1 MDSEFAEYRL
11 RAAGRGLLALSLG
24 LATIALP
31 VHAQVTPDAGTT
43 LRELRPRELQL
54 PQTRPPTIEAPLP
67 SASGEA
73 PATVRFR
80 VDAYR
85 FTDATVFTEAEL
97 SAVVQDLTGEALTL
111 ADVQAAARRITEH
124 YRARGYLVAR
134 AYVPPQE
141 IRDGRVEL
149 ALLEGRYGSPE
160 LDNRSLVRSDVL
172 ERHLARITANRVI
185 ERGHLDRRL
194 LLIRDLGGVDDVS
207 ATLRP
212 GTATGEST
220 LRAEI
225 SAPPRVTGGITA
237 DNYGNRFIGRYR
249 LGATADVAS
258 PLGLGDLLHVRV
270 LSSGDELQSGLI
282 GYRLPLGVDGLTLQ
296 TGFMAVR
303 YELGDE
309 FAALDASGSAYM
321 PSAALSYPVIRTPR
335 LNVYARGGADFTS
348 LRDDTGRPRTSADR
362 SLWSVSGG
370 AYGDWRDEFGGS
382 SVSAF
387 SVNIEAGELSIE
399 SRALARID
407 AATSRAAGA
416 YQKLSYS
423 LLRLQPLRGP
433 LSLSVSM
440 NGQFALQNL
449 DSAEKMWL
457 GGASAVRAY
466 PQGEAAGDDGYLANV
481 ELRWQL
487 APIAGLR
494 PVLLAFVDT
503 GGVRPDHDR
512 FQPGD
517 AWRFLSGTG
526 LGVNVAERHG
536 FQLSAAWAW
545 QLGPEDAQADKD
557 RSGRGWILIGKTF

>member
-1 MDSEFAEYRL
+1 
-11 RAAGRGLLALSLG
+11 
-24 LATIALP
+24 
-31 VHAQVTPDAGTT
+31 
-43 LRELRPRELQL
+43 
-54 PQTRPPTIEAPLP
+54 
-67 SASGEA
+67 
-73 PATVRFR
+73 
-80 VDAYR
+80 
-85 FTDATVFTEAEL
+85 
-97 SAVVQDLTGEALTL
+97 
-111 ADVQAAARRITEH
+111 
-124 YRARGYLVAR
+124 
-134 AYVPPQE
+134 
-141 IRDGRVEL
+141 
-149 ALLEGRYGSPE
+149 
-160 LDNRSLVRSDVL
+160 
-172 ERHLARITANRVI
+172 
-185 ERGHLDRRL
+185 
-194 LLIRDLGGVDDVS
+194 
-207 ATLRP
+207 
-212 GTATGEST
+212 
-220 LRAEI
+220 
-225 SAPPRVTGGITA
+225 
-237 DNYGNRFIGRYR
+237 
-249 LGATADVAS
+249 
-258 PLGLGDLLHVRV
+258 
-270 LSSGDELQSGLI
+270 
-282 GYRLPLGVDGLTLQ
+282 
-296 TGFMAVR
+296 
-303 YELGDE
+303 
-309 FAALDASGSAYM
+309 
-321 PSAALSYPVIRTPR
+321 
-335 LNVYARGGADFTS
+335 
-348 LRDDTGRPRTSADR
+348 
-362 SLWSVSGG
+362 VSGG

-487 APIAGLR
+487 APVAGLR